1 MHLYVRITPRSK
13 KFRITLVKLPDGS
26 EEVRI
31 SITKEPEKGKGNA
44 ELVKRISEITGS
56 NVRILRGATSRKKLL
71 EIDGDEQ
78 QILEAIR
85 KAACY

>member
-1 MHLYVRITPRSK
+1 MQLYVRITPRSK

-31 SITKEPEKGKGNA
+31 NITEEPEKGKGNM
-44 ELVKRISEITGS
+44 ELVKQLSGITCG

-85 KAACY
+85 KAACH

>member
-1 MHLYVRITPRSK
+1 MQLYVRITPRSK

-31 SITKEPEKGKGNA
+31 NITEEPEKGKGNA
-44 ELVKRISEITGS
+44 ELVKQLSRITCG
-56 NVRILRGATSRKKLL
+56 NVMIIRGATSRKKLL

-85 KAACY
+85 KAACH